1 MPIHP
6 SAIIAPGARIAD
18 GATIGPFCTV
28 GPDVSLADG
37 VELVSHVAVDG
48 HTELGEGVRVF
59 PFATIGLAPQ
69 DLKYKGEPTRCIIGA
84 RTLVREGATIHRGSV
99 GGVGVTTIGPDC
111 MIMAT
116 AHVGHDS
123 TLARNVIL
131 ANDVM
136 LGGHVTIG
144 DTVFVGGGT
153 AIHQFV
159 RIGRHAVIGGMSGVE
174 ADVIPYGSAMGN
186 RARHIG
192 LNLIGLKR
200 RGYSRPQI
208 HALRALFRLL
218 FREPGI
224 FADRLV
230 IAAERFAGDAQVA
243 EVLAFIAAP
252 TKRGLCKAGRDP
264 ITEEEDEAA
273 GG

>member
-1 MPIHP
+1 
-6 SAIIAPGARIAD
+6 
-18 GATIGPFCTV
+18 
-28 GPDVSLADG
+28 
-37 VELVSHVAVDG
+37 
-48 HTELGEGVRVF
+48 
-59 PFATIGLAPQ
+59 
-69 DLKYKGEPTRCIIGA
+69 GEPTRCIIGA
-84 RTLVREGATIHRGSV
+84 RTMVREAATIHRGSV

-116 AHVGHDS
+116 AHVGHDC

-136 LGGHVTIG
+136 LGGHVHID

-159 RIGRHAVIGGMSGVE
+159 RIGRHSVIGGMSGVE
-174 ADVIPYGSAMGN
+174 ADVIPYGAAMGN

-200 RGYSRPQI
+200 RGFSRPQI
-208 HALRALFRLL
+208 HALRAMFRLL
-218 FREPGI
+218 FREPGV
-224 FADRLV
+224 FADRVAL
-230 IAAERFAGDAQVA
+230 AADRFAGDEQVA

-252 TKRGLCKAGRDP
+252 SRRGLCKAGRDP
-264 ITEEEDEAA
+264 IAEEEDEAA